1 MRLWDYIKYIA
12 KCRNEKYSN
21 DFITK
26 KETYYSD
33 SIARMNLISLF
44 CDVIKIVYYL
54 FKWICFLQ
62 NLYQEEIGKICLT
75 VNF

>member
-26 KETYYSD
+26 KETYHSE
-33 SIARMNLISLF
+33 LQE
-44 CDVIKIVYYL
+44 
-54 FKWICFLQ
+54 WI
-62 NLYQEEIGKICLT
+62 
-75 VNF
+75 